1 MSFSNPSY
9 PSHDGAGQARQR
21 PSMLGRLLDRS
32 LPRLQTGR
40 LDIAL
45 PNMDIIARRGERL
58 GPEATMAMRR
68 WRALWRLLSE
78 GEDGFCNGYIDGD
91 WTTSDLVKLLD
102 LGMDNETALDPHTRK
117 WLLSFLRNRIG
128 HTLRANTRNGSRRNI
143 AAHYDLG
150 NDFFRPWLDAGMNYS
165 AALYLG
171 DEALERAQEQKL
183 DRIGELL
190 QLRGG
195 ETILE
200 IGCGWG
206 ALAERLIRHH
216 GASVRGITLSTEQLR
231 YATTR
236 LTAEIHDG
244 RAEMRLQDYRDV
256 TDRFDRIASIEMVE
270 AVGERYW
277 PVYFA
282 KLRAC
287 LAAGGVALLQAITI
301 DDARFAQYR
310 KRPDFIQRRIFPG
323 GMLPTRAILE
333 REAARAGLKLTY
345 HQSFGDSYER
355 TLHEW
360 RRRFLQA
367 RPKLEALGLDARFQR
382 LWDYYLAYCEV
393 GFRHRVV
400 DVGFFQFRG

>member
-9 PSHDGAGQARQR
+9 PSHDRAGRARRR
-21 PSMLGRLLDRS
+21 PNIIGRLLDRS
-32 LPRLQTGR
+32 LPHLQTGR
-40 LDIAL
+40 LEIAL
-45 PNMDIIARRGERL
+45 PNMAIVARRGDGA
-58 GPEATMAMRR
+58 GPEAILTMRR

-91 WTTSDLVKLLD
+91 WTTPDLVKLLD
-102 LGMDNETALDPHTRK
+102 LGAGNESALAPQTKK

-128 HTLRANTRNGSRRNI
+128 HALHANTRRGSRRNI

-150 NDFFRPWLDAGMNYS
+150 NDFFGPWLDSGMNYS
-165 AALYLG
+165 AALYAG
-171 DEALERAQEQKL
+171 DETLERAQDRKL

-190 QLRGG
+190 RLRGG

-231 YATTR
+231 YATAR
-236 LTAEIHDG
+236 LAAEIQDG
-244 RAEMRLQDYRDV
+244 RADMRLQDYRDV
-256 TDRFDRIASIEMVE
+256 TGRFDRIASIEMVE

-287 LAAGGVALLQAITI
+287 LATGGIALLQAITI
-301 DDARFAQYR
+301 DDTRFSQYR
-310 KRPDFIQRRIFPG
+310 KRPDFIQRHIFPG
-323 GMLPTRAILE
+323 GMLPTSAILE
-333 REAARAGLKLTY
+333 REAARAGLKLTH
-345 HQSFGDSYER
+345 HQSFGASYER

-360 RRRFLQA
+360 RRRFLQT
-367 RPKLEALGLDARFQR
+367 RPKLEALKVDARFQR

-400 DVGFFQFRG
+400 DVGFFQFHG